1 MTTRQEPMAGTQS
14 VLRALA
20 MLEAFTDEQ
29 PAWTAT
35 DLAEAIGLNRT
46 TTYRLL
52 TALESMELV
61 ARDPATETYRLG
73 SGLIALGSRAQRANS
88 VREIG
93 RAELEQLADMTG
105 ETATLEIPSGAEMV
119 IIEEIPGEF
128 VTSGS
133 QHIGSRWPIYATS
146 TGKAILSL
154 ATQAELA
161 NLLPESWPAVTPRT
175 ITSREALRADLAKSA
190 RRGYAVAAQ
199 ELELGFIAIGAPVQ
213 SATGEPVA
221 AISVG
226 ATEVRMTPERIE
238 EIGRLV
244 QQAAARISHQLG
256 YRPSS
261 NATATTRS
269 RKSGAIVHEQ

>member
-1 MTTRQEPMAGTQS
+1 MTTRPEPMAGTQS

-61 ARDPATETYRLG
+61 VRDPETETYRLG

-93 RAELEQLADMTG
+93 RTELEQLADATG
-105 ETATLEIPSGAEMV
+105 ETATLEIASGAEMV
-119 IIEEIPGEF
+119 IIEEIPGDF

-146 TGKAILSL
+146 TGKAILAL
-154 ATQAELA
+154 LPPKELA
-161 NLLPESWPAVTPRT
+161 GLLPESWPAVTPRT
-175 ITSREALRADLAKSA
+175 ITTQEALRADLAESA
-190 RRGYAVAAQ
+190 RRGYAVAAE
-199 ELELGFIAIGAPVQ
+199 ELELGFIAVGAPVR
-213 SATGEPVA
+213 SAAGDPVA

-226 ATEVRMTPERIE
+226 ATVVRMSSERID
-238 EIGRLV
+238 EIGLLV
-244 QQAAARISHQLG
+244 RQAAARISHQLG
-256 YRPSS
+256 YRAAPS
-261 NATATTRS
+261 ARHF
-269 RKSGAIVHEQ
+269 RKREAMAHEQ

>member
-1 MTTRQEPMAGTQS
+1 MAGTQS

-35 DLAEAIGLNRT
+35 DLAESIGLNRT

-52 TALESMELV
+52 TALESMELI
-61 ARDPATETYRLG
+61 ARDPATDMYRLG

-93 RAELEQLADMTG
+93 RAELEQLAEATG

-133 QHIGSRWPIYATS
+133 QHIGSRWPIFATS
-146 TGKAILSL
+146 TGKAILST

-161 NLLPESWPAVTPRT
+161 ELLPESWPAVTPQT
-175 ITSREALRADLAKSA
+175 ITSREALTADLAETV
-190 RRGYAVAAQ
+190 RRGYAVAAG
-199 ELELGFIAIGAPVQ
+199 ELELGFIAIGAPVRT
-213 SATGEPVA
+213 AAGEPVA

-226 ATEVRMTPERIE
+226 ATAVRMTPERID
-238 EIGRLV
+238 EIGHLV

-256 YRPSS
+256 YRQPPS
-261 NATATTRS
+261 ATAAARS
-269 RKSGAIVHEQ
+269 RKREAVTHEQ